1 MNSGVCLASGEP
13 LPSWSRSDRR
23 TCSMGCRTRLCR
35 DRKAARNTYATGS
48 AVQVGRSTGER
59 PITPLQPVIA
69 LDDGPQP

>member
-1 MNSGVCLASGEP
+1 
-13 LPSWSRSDRR
+13 
-23 TCSMGCRTRLCR
+23 MGCRTRLCR